1 MTFEICAEET
11 ITGKDGTVW
20 YQAGETVD
28 TLVTTADG
36 PVSSKALPLGL
47 YQLVEVSAPSGYIL
61 QSRPVSV
68 RLSVRDGQKVLVSE
82 TVPLNNTYL
91 PAEITLWKEKEALHT
106 VSGQKDTVQ
115 QVLVNEPGE
124 GFVFGLFTAQDI
136 PYSNGVLMS
145 DTLIATGA
153 TDENGQL
160 TFAGTYP
167 HGEYVI
173 RELKAPEGWEITP
186 EAIPVSL
193 QPSQMTED
201 ETMLRVLL
209 VEPVH
214 NKLIHQKVT
223 LTKLDI
229 TGAVPLPGALIEVKD
244 ERGTV
249 IYREYTNENGKT
261 DSIPVT
267 PGRYTFREV
276 YAPEGFAL
284 NEAVMTFT
292 VEQDGAVTG
301 DTTIRDDYSRF
312 AIEKHDEAS
321 HPLAGVTF
329 SLVNESGNTVMTAV
343 TDANGLAVFEKVPFG
358 TYRVVE
364 TAPLSGYTA
373 SAMDVSITVDGTF
386 VSPKQPIATVVNHP
400 NEVYLKKVD
409 QDGKPLAGAVFGLY
423 SAFDGCIQ
431 QATSDEDGVV
441 KFTRIPY
448 GEYVIKELKA
458 PNGYL
463 PIQTEIPL
471 VIGADFKPDNQPI
484 AAVVNHRKD
493 IACIKVDTAGKP
505 LAGVTFSLIHAVT
518 HEVAETV
525 VSDAQGKFHFTQFD
539 YGKWLIREGEAPEG
553 YSKMADIELT
563 VDENWTAPEIIRCVN
578 IPNKFWFFKSDNH
591 KNALPGVTFALED
604 DRGNFLRELVSGEDG
619 VVHVEDLA
627 PGSYVIREL
636 EPPDGYARTDETIEF
651 TIDETYQVPAK
662 LKRLVNYPSISTGV
676 DFTATPLTWAGIAL
690 VGIAGLVIVLGKL
703 RKSGRRFRR

>member
-1 MTFEICAEET
+1 
-11 ITGKDGTVW
+11 
-20 YQAGETVD
+20 
-28 TLVTTADG
+28 
-36 PVSSKALPLGL
+36 
-47 YQLVEVSAPSGYIL
+47 
-61 QSRPVSV
+61 
-68 RLSVRDGQKVLVSE
+68 
-82 TVPLNNTYL
+82 
-91 PAEITLWKEKEALHT
+91 
-106 VSGQKDTVQ
+106 
-115 QVLVNEPGE
+115 
-124 GFVFGLFTAQDI
+124 
-136 PYSNGVLMS
+136 
-145 DTLIATGA
+145 
-153 TDENGQL
+153 
-160 TFAGTYP
+160 
-167 HGEYVI
+167 
-173 RELKAPEGWEITP
+173 
-186 EAIPVSL
+186 
-193 QPSQMTED
+193 
-201 ETMLRVLL
+201 MLRVLL

-249 IYREYTNENGKT
+249 IYREYTDENGKT

-292 VEQDGAVTG
+292 VEQDGTVIG
-301 DTTIRDDYSRF
+301 DTAIRDDYSRF

-431 QATSDEDGVV
+431 QATSDEDGIV

-458 PNGYL
+458 PSGYL
-463 PIQTEIPL
+463 PSQTELPL

-484 AAVVNHRKD
+484 ATVVNHRKD
-493 IACIKVDTAGKP
+493 IPCIKVDTTGKP

-539 YGKWLIREGEAPEG
+539 YGKWLIREVEAPEG

-604 DRGNFLRELVSGEDG
+604 DRSNFLRELVSGEDG

>member
-1 MTFEICAEET
+1 M
-11 ITGKDGTVW
+11 
-20 YQAGETVD
+20 
-28 TLVTTADG
+28 
-36 PVSSKALPLGL
+36 
-47 YQLVEVSAPSGYIL
+47 
-61 QSRPVSV
+61 
-68 RLSVRDGQKVLVSE
+68 RLSVGDGQKVLVSE

>member
-1 MTFEICAEET
+1 
-11 ITGKDGTVW
+11 
-20 YQAGETVD
+20 
-28 TLVTTADG
+28 
-36 PVSSKALPLGL
+36 
-47 YQLVEVSAPSGYIL
+47 
-61 QSRPVSV
+61 
-68 RLSVRDGQKVLVSE
+68 
-82 TVPLNNTYL
+82 
-91 PAEITLWKEKEALHT
+91 
-106 VSGQKDTVQ
+106 
-115 QVLVNEPGE
+115 
-124 GFVFGLFTAQDI
+124 
-136 PYSNGVLMS
+136 MS

-249 IYREYTNENGKT
+249 IYREYTDENGKT

-292 VEQDGAVTG
+292 VEQDGTVIG
-301 DTTIRDDYSRF
+301 DTAIRDDYSRF

-400 NEVYLKKVD
+400 NEVYLKRSIRTANHWPG
-409 QDGKPLAGAVFGLY
+409 QSFGLY

-463 PIQTEIPL
+463 PSQTEIPL

-604 DRGNFLRELVSGEDG
+604 DRGNFCVSW
-619 VVHVEDLA
+619 
-627 PGSYVIREL
+627 
-636 EPPDGYARTDETIEF
+636 F
-651 TIDETYQVPAK
+651 PAK
-662 LKRLVNYPSISTGV
+662 MAWCMWKILRPAPMSSVNWSRRMVTHERTKPLSLPSTKPIRYLQSSNGWSTIPA
-676 DFTATPLTWAGIAL
+676 FQPA
-690 VGIAGLVIVLGKL
+690 
-703 RKSGRRFRR
+703 

>member
-1 MTFEICAEET
+1 
-11 ITGKDGTVW
+11 
-20 YQAGETVD
+20 
-28 TLVTTADG
+28 
-36 PVSSKALPLGL
+36 
-47 YQLVEVSAPSGYIL
+47 
-61 QSRPVSV
+61 
-68 RLSVRDGQKVLVSE
+68 
-82 TVPLNNTYL
+82 
-91 PAEITLWKEKEALHT
+91 
-106 VSGQKDTVQ
+106 
-115 QVLVNEPGE
+115 
-124 GFVFGLFTAQDI
+124 
-136 PYSNGVLMS
+136 
-145 DTLIATGA
+145 
-153 TDENGQL
+153 
-160 TFAGTYP
+160 
-167 HGEYVI
+167 
-173 RELKAPEGWEITP
+173 
-186 EAIPVSL
+186 
-193 QPSQMTED
+193 
-201 ETMLRVLL
+201 MLRVLL

-214 NKLIHQKVT
+214 NKPIHQKVT

>member
-1 MTFEICAEET
+1 M
-11 ITGKDGTVW
+11 
-20 YQAGETVD
+20 
-28 TLVTTADG
+28 
-36 PVSSKALPLGL
+36 
-47 YQLVEVSAPSGYIL
+47 
-61 QSRPVSV
+61 
-68 RLSVRDGQKVLVSE
+68 RLSVGDGQKVLVSE

-186 EAIPVSL
+186 KALPVSL

-292 VEQDGAVTG
+292 VEQDGTVIG
-301 DTTIRDDYSRF
+301 DTAIRDDYSRF

-463 PIQTEIPL
+463 PSQTEIPL

-690 VGIAGLVIVLGKL
+690 VGIAGLVIVLEKL
-703 RKSGRRFRR
+703 RKSGKRSRR